1 MHKYQRNKLFEKY
14 KLWSKAVRT
23 LDTKLQV
30 YSAYLRWGNQEVC
43 LHHLV
48 FSETHRDG

>member
-1 MHKYQRNKLFEKY
+1 MKTTTNQSHLLEQGEIMHNNQRNKLFQKH

-30 YSAYLRWGNQEVC
+30 YTCLRKAG
-43 LHHLV
+43 
-48 FSETHRDG
+48 